1 MHAFCTS
8 MCRFMG
14 TRVCV
19 YSNLILVQILIGITV
34 ALLLE
39 CDNDERHEDVHEE
52 EWEHDE
58 EQHIV
63 ECDLDT
69 EERRRAAVLL
79 GGVDGQLS
87 NAARVNQHVCARAR
101 THPGHPSP
109 VVTTNNVSNEL
120 SVLS

>member
-1 MHAFCTS
+1 VQIYRSSICD
-8 MCRFMG
+8 RP
-14 TRVCV
+14 
-19 YSNLILVQILIGITV
+19 NLILVQILIAVTV

-39 CDNDERHEDVHEE
+39 CNDDERYEDVHEE
-52 EWEHDE
+52 KWKHDE

-63 ECDLDT
+63 ECNFDT
-69 EERRRAAVLL
+69 EEWRRTAVFF

-87 NAARVNQHVCARAR
+87 NAAPGEWIRVCACARVR

-109 VVTTNNVSNEL
+109 VVTTNSVSNEL